1 MTNFNIVIT
10 ARRRWVSLL
19 LCFFLA
25 GCLTNPHQP
34 PLLLRG
40 DTLAFPA
47 AARAAGIEGVVRVR
61 YDVDVE
67 GRVRSAVIVS
77 AEPSGVFEAAA
88 LQAVRSWRFRPG
100 RRAGELVV
108 TQGLVST
115 LRFAYGESDDYP
127 RRD

>member
-1 MTNFNIVIT
+1 MTDNNIAVAAT
-10 ARRRWVSLL
+10 CRWTLLL
-19 LCFFLA
+19 LCLYLT
-25 GCLTNPHQP
+25 GCLTNPNQP

-47 AARAAGIEGVVRVR
+47 AARDAGIEGVVRVR

-67 GRVRSAVIVS
+67 GRVRNATIVS
-77 AEPSGVFEAAA
+77 AEPLGIFEPAA
-88 LQAVRSWRFRPG
+88 LRAVRSWRFRPG

-108 TQGLVST
+108 TEGLVST
-115 LRFAYGESDDYP
+115 LRFAHGESHDYP